1 MALYETIGT
10 NNPSYLLADPIGADV
25 FGIPMEPGNGTVK
38 RGTIV
43 YRTATGLWA
52 PAAAANAVI
61 TNQLAVL
68 DETVDTT
75 GLETDEVTI
84 AEDARAY
91 RAGTFIKG
99 KVTLA
104 SDAPVTAAVEVVLR
118 AQGIVFD
125 QMVSTSTFNNTAQ
138 NDGD

>member
-1 MALYETIGT
+1 MSLYETIGT
-10 NNPSYLLADPIGADV
+10 NNPSYLLAIPTGADV
-25 FGIPMEPGNGTVK
+25 FGIPMEPGNDIVK

-43 YRTATGLWA
+43 YRKASGLWA

-75 GLETDEVTI
+75 GLVSGNKTI

-91 RAGTFIKG
+91 RAGTFIRG

-104 SDAPVTAAVEVVLR
+104 SDAAVTAAVEVVLR
-118 AQGIVFD
+118 EQGIVFD
-125 QMVSTSTFNNTAQ
+125 QIVSTATFDNTVT
-138 NDGD
+138 NT